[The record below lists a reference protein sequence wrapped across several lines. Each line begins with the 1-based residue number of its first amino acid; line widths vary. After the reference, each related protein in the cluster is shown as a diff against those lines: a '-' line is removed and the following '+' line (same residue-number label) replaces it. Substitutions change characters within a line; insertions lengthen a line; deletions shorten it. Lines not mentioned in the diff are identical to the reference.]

1 MGKSQVAGEGPL
13 ADLGVRSW
21 ELSRQ
26 CLAEQPSAGSL
37 GSLGSLG
44 LAALLLL

>member
-37 GSLGSLG
+37 GSLG